1 MEKLRA
7 TRVLTAF
14 AAVTIVA
21 GACTQGGGATQT
33 AGATTAA
40 SAAAS
45 TAASAE
51 PSMDMGAS
59 PSANASAGASGGTGA
74 GDGEYVIGV
83 SNTLQGNGWREEMI
97 CSAKAQALASG
108 QVSEMVIAHRTTDAA
123 GQLED
128 IRNLIAADV
137 DAIIVNP
144 VSPDA
149 VTAALDEAVAAGIV
163 VVAVDMGVNQQDAYL
178 MSNDQEEYGYLGAK
192 WLFEQLGGQG
202 NVVYQRGI
210 AGAQADT
217 DRDNGFKRALA
228 EHPDIKVVAEQAT
241 GWDPA
246 TAVQQIG
253 EFLASGQTVD
263 GVWTS
268 GVDSSIVNAFKTAGQ
283 EYVPIVGAD
292 NSEFVSQLL
301 NEEGLVGAAVTNPA
315 AVGGAGV
322 ELALRVLNGE
332 PPAEKQ
338 VLLTPEVWDNQT
350 DEGRAKLE
358 AAADPSID
366 PLWPL
371 NIFIPDWTTYTKEQL
386 LACKGPNE

>member
-1 MEKLRA
+1 MEKLRIP
-7 TRVLTAF
+7 RVLAAF
-14 AAVTIVA
+14 AAVAIVV
-21 GACTQGGGATQT
+21 GACTQGGGASPT
-33 AGATTAA
+33 AQATPGSATAA
-40 SAAAS
+40 
-45 TAASAE
+45 
-51 PSMDMGAS
+51 PSGDAGAS
-59 PSANASAGASGGTGA
+59 PGGSGAA

-83 SNTLQGNGWREEMI
+83 TNTLQGNGWREEMI

-108 QVSEMVIAHRTTDAA
+108 QVSQMVIAHRTTDAA

-192 WLFEQLGGQG
+192 WLFEQIGGEG

-228 EHPDIKVVAEQAT
+228 EHPGINVVAEQAT

-253 EFLASGQTVD
+253 EFLASGQSVD

-268 GVDSSIVNAFKTAGQ
+268 GVDSSIVNAFKTANQ
-283 EYVPIVGAD
+283 PYVPIVGAD

-332 PPAEKQ
+332 PPTEKQ

-350 DEGRAKLE
+350 PEGRAKLE
-358 AAADPSID
+358 AAVDPSID

-371 NIFIPDWTTYTKEQL
+371 NITIPDWTTYTKEQL
-386 LACKGPNE
+386 LACKGPGE